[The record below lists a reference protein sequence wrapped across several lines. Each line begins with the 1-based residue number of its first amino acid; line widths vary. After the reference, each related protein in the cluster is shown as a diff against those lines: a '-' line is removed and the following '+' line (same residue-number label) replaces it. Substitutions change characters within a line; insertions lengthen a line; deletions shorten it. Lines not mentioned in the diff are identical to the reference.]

1 MTLTLHFFI
10 CANAESSRWPPYV
23 AKNNETACGRLRK
36 PIIENRT
43 KGVGL
48 TRLPHEGKVDVQA
61 TFVVDEGGI
70 ADAVELNPITDILA
84 QLEVA
89 RLCAIELI

>member
-1 MTLTLHFFI
+1 VWALEET
-10 CANAESSRWPPYV
+10 
-23 AKNNETACGRLRK
+23 NNRK
-36 PIIENRT
+36 QNK
-43 KGVGL
+43 KGWGL

-61 TFVVDEGGI
+61 TFVVDEGCI

-89 RLCAIELI
+89 RLCAIKLI